1 MGKMPNRS
9 RTESPK
15 IVLRISDGRRLV
27 RQVFTDF
34 GQASRSAEA
43 YASEGFMVDM
53 MSATG
58 RFLMEF
64 EPFQRGVAV

>member
-1 MGKMPNRS
+1 MPYESRS
-9 RTESPK
+9 QSPK

-34 GQASRSAEA
+34 GQASKSAEA
-43 YASEGFMVDM
+43 YAREGFMVDM

-58 RFLMEF
+58 MFLMDF
-64 EPFQRGVAV
+64 EPFHHAIAV